1 MDKLFLHYVIQ
12 EKLLRHFNQDD
23 SVVLTKQ
30 RIVK

>member
-12 EKLLRHFNQDD
+12 EKLLRQFNQDD